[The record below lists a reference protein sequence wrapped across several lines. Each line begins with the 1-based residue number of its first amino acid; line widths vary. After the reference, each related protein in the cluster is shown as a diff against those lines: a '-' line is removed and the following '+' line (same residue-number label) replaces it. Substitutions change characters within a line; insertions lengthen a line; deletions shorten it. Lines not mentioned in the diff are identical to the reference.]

1 VSRSDWIAP
10 LNRTDWGGKFVGI
23 TKKSW
28 MKAYMALYHPV
39 IDSFRELGEG
49 RIQNKLANGELP
61 TQVKDLE
68 KFVCR
73 LPSVLQSRTC
83 YPELR

>member
-1 VSRSDWIAP
+1 
-10 LNRTDWGGKFVGI
+10 
-23 TKKSW
+23 
-28 MKAYMALYHPV
+28 MKAYIALYHPV

-73 LPSVLQSRTC
+73 LPSLLQSRTC